1 MLEHFAN
8 TLREERLEGSCMGC
22 YRSIGLVVLLLLT
35 PMSYFVSAQDS
46 PTVTITTDWNSSSAL
61 SNEHAYVLTFA
72 DSTSHD
78 YDVMVEH
85 LRNGMDLSPSIQ
97 TTFLEDTPT
106 LTARIVLDSNIAWN
120 DTVSIEVTINGH
132 DGVQL
137 PSPVVIERTFVIGS
151 WNQPMADH
159 EVTTTT
165 AWSLEQNYQT
175 DEGNQ
180 SFVLYFEGNGWQQRI
195 GEVLNSY
202 ELGNGTLFTSETT
215 DNSTTELALNFESF
229 WKNETVTSGMLTS
242 QVIQARGSGDIL
254 LQLEEDGLVT
264 TINATVV
271 DALLNRS
278 NIDNV
283 VTERLRLEAF
293 GALFVNG
300 EEDGAQF
307 NVDGDI
313 SLLLL
318 ETTDIDGVRVLEHTQ
333 IEATADMLLTDEGSE
348 FNLQLDQFESMER
361 WENGVRVDQLDIL
374 RGDGTFGFEDQE
386 ENSSMT
392 VNGTVL
398 TFHNRVEDG
407 ITMIDDVHVDGTLS
421 GDVQGTF
428 GVVQSIE
435 KTGTQLNHTLV
446 EHDVNVIHSETWFN
460 VTGAGGSN
468 FFGGGGL
475 GSYYNDSYIYQATN
489 ADWEN
494 RTVRLVW
501 TETGPDPSNGD
512 ERPERS
518 PIEQD
523 PTPPEVEE
531 ALGNISV
538 GREAGFAPIP
548 METGDVVRLIAQD
561 GIVLTVTAGQEGIEP
576 RDAKNLSVI
585 EWTGVYSDGVSGTAQ
600 GSIVHKG
607 PLTGLLASTTRSFEI
622 EFGENNEIALLNES
636 QAVDAILSPSIV
648 SADDNTGPQIID
660 VSLLEGLVFGEGA
673 SPAHLVARIEDPDW
687 NIVSVM
693 VDLSSIELGTV
704 SMNDRG
710 LDGDQVIGDNEWTT
724 MISVQGMTVGELPI
738 TVEVIDEWG
747 ETDVLS
753 ANITVENQAPRI
765 LSASF
770 EPDTV
775 VRDGASLLT
784 LDVLDYHGVESVVV
798 DLREYG
804 GDEISC
810 IRIEVWACELVIPQ
824 GMTPG
829 VRSIKVRLTDNLG
842 STILVTKTQASEHH
856 FQPSSTDV
864 DLALT
869 VENTPPTLTL
879 ATTEPLQRSDSDT
892 QQGIEIRVDDADG
905 ILLVRADLGVLKPLG
920 QTNRWVTLY
929 DNGQGLDRE
938 ANDGI
943 YTATASIRTSTP
955 ISAHEIFI
963 QASDQ
968 FGDATPSTSFVV
980 FVAESDEG
988 ILASNEGEFSVTL
1001 IAIVVGI
1008 AALLAGLVAY
1018 FRQRQPPKEGQ
1029 DRFGFQ

>member
-1 MLEHFAN
+1 MLKQSAN
-8 TLREERLEGSCMGC
+8 TLREERREEVGMGY
-22 YRSIGLVVLLLLT
+22 YRSVALVLLLLLT
-35 PMSYFVSAQDS
+35 PMSYFVSAQDT
-46 PTVTITTDWNSSSAL
+46 PTVSITTDWNSSSAL
-61 SNEHAYVLTFA
+61 NNEHAYILTFG
-72 DSTSHD
+72 DSSTHD
-78 YDVMVEH
+78 YDITVEH
-85 LRNGMDLSPSIQ
+85 LRDSSDLNPSIQ
-97 TTFLEDTPT
+97 TTFLENTPT
-106 LTARIVLDSNIAWN
+106 LTARIVLDTVVAWN
-120 DTVSIEVTINGH
+120 DTISIEVTINGH
-132 DGVQL
+132 DGTPL
-137 PSPVVIERTFVIGS
+137 TSPVIVERTFTVGS

-180 SFVLYFEGNGWQQRI
+180 SFMLLFEGNGWQQRI

-202 ELGNGTLFTSETT
+202 ELGSGTLLTSEVT
-215 DNSTTELALNFESF
+215 DNTTTELALDFESF
-229 WKNETVTSGMLTS
+229 WKNETVTSGVLTS

-278 NIDNV
+278 NIENV

-293 GALFVNG
+293 GALLVNG
-300 EEDGAQF
+300 EEDDAQF
-307 NVDGDI
+307 NVDGEI

-318 ETTDIDGVRVLEHTQ
+318 ETIDIDGVRVLEHTQ

-348 FNLQLDQFESMER
+348 FSLQLDQFETLER
-361 WENGVRVDQLDIL
+361 WENGVRVDQLDLI

-386 ENSSMT
+386 ENSSMV
-392 VNGTVL
+392 VNGTVY

-407 ITMIDDVHVDGTLS
+407 ITLIDDIHVDGTLS

-428 GVVQSIE
+428 GVVQTIE
-435 KTGTQLNHTLV
+435 QTGTQLNHTLV
-446 EHDVNVIHSETWFN
+446 EHDVNVIHSESWFN
-460 VTGAGGSN
+460 VTGVGGGN
-468 FFGGGGL
+468 FFGGDGV

-489 ADWEN
+489 ADWDN

-501 TETGPDPSNGD
+501 TETGPDPSSGD

-518 PIEQD
+518 PIERD

-531 ALGNISV
+531 SLGNISV
-538 GREAGFAPIP
+538 GREAGFAPVP
-548 METGDVVRLIAQD
+548 METGDVVRLLAQD
-561 GIVLTVTAGQEGIEP
+561 GIVLTVTAGQENIEP

-607 PLTGLLASTTRSFEI
+607 PLTGLLASTNRSFEI
-622 EFGENNEIALLNES
+622 EFGENSEIALLNES

-648 SADDNTGPQIID
+648 SADDNNAPQILD
-660 VSLLEGLVFGEGA
+660 LSLMQGLVFGEGA
-673 SPAHLVARIEDPDW
+673 SPAHLVAIVDDPDW
-687 NIVSVM
+687 NVVSVV
-693 VDLSSIELGTV
+693 VDLSSIGLGTV
-704 SMNDRG
+704 AMNDRG
-710 LDGDQVIGDNEWTT
+710 LDGDQTIGDNQWTT
-724 MISVQGMTVGELPI
+724 MVYVQGLEVGELPI
-738 TVEVIDEWG
+738 SVEVIDEWG

-753 ANITVENQAPRI
+753 TNITIENQAPRI
-765 LSASF
+765 LSASI
-770 EPDTV
+770 EPDV
-775 VRDGASLLT
+775 GVRGGAVLMT
-784 LDVLDYHGVESVVV
+784 LDVLDYHGVDSVIV

-804 GDEISC
+804 GEEIAC
-810 IRIEVWACELVIPQ
+810 IKIEVWACEIVIPQ

-829 VRSIKVRLTDNLG
+829 LRLVKVRLVDDLG
-842 STILVTKTQASEHH
+842 ATILVTKTQTSEHH
-856 FQPSSTDV
+856 FQPSSNDV
-864 DLALT
+864 DLAIT
-869 VENTPPTLTL
+869 IENTPPTISL
-879 ATTEPLQRSDSDT
+879 ATTEPLQRGESNSE
-892 QQGIEIRVDDADG
+892 QGIEIRVEDADG

-920 QTNRWVTLY
+920 QTDRWMTLY

-943 YTATASIRTSTP
+943 YTAVASIRTSTP
-955 ISAHEIFI
+955 ISGHEIFV
-963 QASDQ
+963 QASDS
-968 FGDATPSTSFVV
+968 FGDATAPTSFIV
-980 FVAESDEG
+980 FVEEADEG
-988 ILASNEGEFSVTL
+988 PIGGQEGELSLTL

-1008 AALLAGLVAY
+1008 AALLAGLVVY

>member
-1 MLEHFAN
+1 
-8 TLREERLEGSCMGC
+8 MGY
-22 YRSIGLVVLLLLT
+22 YRSVALVLLLLLT
-35 PMSYFVSAQDS
+35 PMSYFVSAQDT
-46 PTVTITTDWNSSSAL
+46 PTVSITTDWNSSSAL
-61 SNEHAYVLTFA
+61 NNEHAYILTFG
-72 DSTSHD
+72 DSSTHD
-78 YDVMVEH
+78 YDITIEH
-85 LRNGMDLSPSIQ
+85 LRDSSDLNPSIQ
-97 TTFLEDTPT
+97 TTFLENTPA
-106 LTARIVLDSNIAWN
+106 LTARIVLDTVVAWN
-120 DTVSIEVTINGH
+120 DTISIEVTINGH
-132 DGVQL
+132 DGTPL
-137 PSPVVIERTFVIGS
+137 TSPVIVERTFTVGS

-180 SFVLYFEGNGWQQRI
+180 SFMLLFEGNGWQQRI

-202 ELGNGTLFTSETT
+202 ELGSGTLLTSEVT
-215 DNSTTELALNFESF
+215 DNTTTELALDFESF
-229 WKNETVTSGMLTS
+229 WKNETVTSGVLTS

-278 NIDNV
+278 NIENV

-293 GALFVNG
+293 GALLVNG
-300 EEDGAQF
+300 EEDDAQF
-307 NVDGDI
+307 NVDGEI

-318 ETTDIDGVRVLEHTQ
+318 ETIDIDGVRVLEHTQ

-348 FNLQLDQFESMER
+348 FSLQLDQFETLER
-361 WENGVRVDQLDIL
+361 WENGVRVDQLDLI

-386 ENSSMT
+386 ENSSMV
-392 VNGTVL
+392 VNGTVY

-407 ITMIDDVHVDGTLS
+407 ITLIDDIHVDGTLS

-428 GVVQSIE
+428 GVVQTIE
-435 KTGTQLNHTLV
+435 QTGTQLNHTLV
-446 EHDVNVIHSETWFN
+446 EHDVNVIHSESWFN
-460 VTGAGGSN
+460 VTGVGGGN
-468 FFGGGGL
+468 FFGGDGV

-489 ADWEN
+489 ADWDN

-501 TETGPDPSNGD
+501 TETGPDPSSGD

-518 PIEQD
+518 PIERD

-538 GREAGFAPIP
+538 GREAGFAPVP
-548 METGDVVRLIAQD
+548 METGDVVRLLAQD
-561 GIVLTVTAGQEGIEP
+561 GIVLTVTAGQENIEP

-607 PLTGLLASTTRSFEI
+607 PLTGLLASTNRSFEI
-622 EFGENNEIALLNES
+622 EFGENSEIALLNES

-648 SADDNTGPQIID
+648 SADDNNAPQILD
-660 VSLLEGLVFGEGA
+660 LSLMQGLVFGEGA
-673 SPAHLVARIEDPDW
+673 SPAHLVAIVDDPDW
-687 NIVSVM
+687 NVVSVV
-693 VDLSSIELGTV
+693 VDLSSIGLGTV
-704 SMNDRG
+704 AMNDRG
-710 LDGDQVIGDNEWTT
+710 LDGDQTIGDNQWTT
-724 MISVQGMTVGELPI
+724 MVYVQGLEVGELPI
-738 TVEVIDEWG
+738 SVEVIDEWG

-753 ANITVENQAPRI
+753 TNITIENQAPRI
-765 LSASF
+765 LSASI
-770 EPDTV
+770 EPDV
-775 VRDGASLLT
+775 GVRGGAVLMT
-784 LDVLDYHGVESVVV
+784 LDVLDYHGVDSVIV

-804 GDEISC
+804 GEEIAC
-810 IRIEVWACELVIPQ
+810 IKIEVWACEIVIPQ

-829 VRSIKVRLTDNLG
+829 LRLVKVRLVDDLG
-842 STILVTKTQASEHH
+842 ATILVTKTQTSEHH
-856 FQPSSTDV
+856 FQPSSNDV
-864 DLALT
+864 DLAIT
-869 VENTPPTLTL
+869 IENTPPTISL
-879 ATTEPLQRSDSDT
+879 ATTEPLQRGESNSE
-892 QQGIEIRVDDADG
+892 QGIEIRVEDADG

-920 QTNRWVTLY
+920 QTDRWMTLY

-943 YTATASIRTSTP
+943 YTAVASIRTSTP
-955 ISAHEIFI
+955 ISGHEIFV
-963 QASDQ
+963 QASDS
-968 FGDATPSTSFVV
+968 FGDATAPTSFIV
-980 FVAESDEG
+980 FVEEADEG
-988 ILASNEGEFSVTL
+988 PIGGQEGELSLTL

-1008 AALLAGLVAY
+1008 AALLAGLVVY